1 MNSYIPVEADRER
14 AKAVETVA
22 TDMSKEVQCGFP
34 VVPTL
39 HLLGDFRLIWGET
52 PVMNI
57 DMPRLQSLLAYLVLH
72 QNAPQS
78 RSQLAFLLWP
88 DTTDSQ
94 AHTNLRNLLFKLR
107 KVLPSVDLLLHMD
120 RNTLQWRS
128 DAPWSVDVLAFECAV
143 ARADQAEREGDHNIL
158 QLALE
163 QATKIYQGDL
173 LPKCYDEWIMPER
186 DRLYQLFLGVLERL
200 LRLLEREG
208 DYPGAIYTAQ
218 RLLRHDPL
226 HEATYCH
233 LMRLYAASGN
243 RAAVVRTYQSCVAVL
258 ERELGVGAS
267 AATQQAYEQF
277 VQVGEVRQAAT
288 FQNTY
293 PREEAQKRQKNVF
306 EIHRCNAASAP
317 TYGQQRCKEVSPL
330 RRVERR
336 TWISKAGH
344 LYVLRRANQ
353 NGCGAMV
360 SRKKE
365 ATMCAG

>member
-1 MNSYIPVEADRER
+1 MKMNPHIPIKADRER
-14 AKAVETVA
+14 AMAVETVTA
-22 TDMSKEVQCGFP
+22 EVGKGAQYGFP
-34 VVPTL
+34 VVPAL

-57 DMPRLQSLLAYLVLH
+57 DLPRLQSLVAYLVLH
-72 QNAPQS
+72 QSVPQS

-88 DTTDSQ
+88 DTTDAQ

-107 KVLPSVDLLLHMD
+107 KALPSVSMMLHMD
-120 RNTLQWRS
+120 RNMLQWRS
-128 DAPWSVDVLAFECAV
+128 DMPWKLDVLDFERAV
-143 ARADQAEREGDHNIL
+143 ARADRAEQEGDRINL

-163 QATKIYQGDL
+163 QAAQIYQGDL
-173 LPKCYDEWIMPER
+173 FPKCFDEWILPER
-186 DRLYQLFLGVLERL
+186 DRLCQLFLNVLERL

-208 DYPGAIYTAQ
+208 DYAGAIRTAQ

-226 HEATYCH
+226 HEATYSH

-277 VQVGEVRQAAT
+277 IQVGEVRRETT
-288 FQNTY
+288 FPKIY
-293 PREEAQKRQKNVF
+293 PREEAQKRQKNV
-306 EIHRCNAASAP
+306 
-317 TYGQQRCKEVSPL
+317 SPL

-336 TWISKAGH
+336 KWAVKAGH
-344 LYVLRRANQ
+344 ICVIRRTDQ
-353 NGCGAMV
+353 KGCGAIV
-360 SRKKE
+360 SR
-365 ATMCAG
+365 

>member
-22 TDMSKEVQCGFP
+22 TDMSKEVQYGFP

-143 ARADQAEREGDHNIL
+143 ARADQAEREGDHITL
-158 QLALE
+158 QPRTRTSG
-163 QATKIYQGDL
+163 QDL
-173 LPKCYDEWIMPER
+173 SGR
-186 DRLYQLFLGVLERL
+186 FASQVL
-200 LRLLEREG
+200 
-208 DYPGAIYTAQ
+208 
-218 RLLRHDPL
+218 
-226 HEATYCH
+226 
-233 LMRLYAASGN
+233 
-243 RAAVVRTYQSCVAVL
+243 
-258 ERELGVGAS
+258 
-267 AATQQAYEQF
+267 
-277 VQVGEVRQAAT
+277 
-288 FQNTY
+288 
-293 PREEAQKRQKNVF
+293 
-306 EIHRCNAASAP
+306 
-317 TYGQQRCKEVSPL
+317 
-330 RRVERR
+330 
-336 TWISKAGH
+336 
-344 LYVLRRANQ
+344 
-353 NGCGAMV
+353 
-360 SRKKE
+360 
-365 ATMCAG
+365 